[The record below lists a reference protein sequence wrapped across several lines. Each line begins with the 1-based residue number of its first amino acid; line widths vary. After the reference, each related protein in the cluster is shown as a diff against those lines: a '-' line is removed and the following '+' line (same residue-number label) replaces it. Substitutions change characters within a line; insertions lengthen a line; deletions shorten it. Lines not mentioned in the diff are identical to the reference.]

1 MKIFNVKSCVVLAIT
16 LFSLQCEDNDS
27 EQKASSNCGL
37 ETTFIKDI
45 DNIDELGNAS
55 GSAIKML
62 DDCSYVGV
70 GHRAGVPWVTKFN
83 ESGEQV
89 WDKIF
94 DEIPIPQGNYG
105 NGLIYATGVDKTDD
119 GGLIIVCATTSNHSS
134 YNASGRIIKVDSSGT
149 KEWIRQ
155 FPTNR
160 PYHGRD
166 VIQTMEGDYLVVGSW
181 FTTSAVTN
189 EKSAF
194 MARYDV
200 DGNLIWIQRYGLKNR

>member
-1 MKIFNVKSCVVLAIT
+1 MRMFNFKFFFVASIVIV
-16 LFSLQCEDNDS
+16 SLQCEDNDS
-27 EQKASSNCGL
+27 STNPDNDCGL
-37 ETTFIKDI
+37 EATFIKDV

-105 NGLIYATGVDKTDD
+105 N
-119 GGLIIVCATTSNHSS
+119 
-134 YNASGRIIKVDSSGT
+134 
-149 KEWIRQ
+149 
-155 FPTNR
+155 
-160 PYHGRD
+160 
-166 VIQTMEGDYLVVGSW
+166 
-181 FTTSAVTN
+181 
-189 EKSAF
+189 
-194 MARYDV
+194 
-200 DGNLIWIQRYGLKNR
+200 

>member
-1 MKIFNVKSCVVLAIT
+1 MIKKRLVMVICFGMIIMH
-16 LFSLQCEDNDS
+16 CEDKTDVTNVGN
-27 EQKASSNCGL
+27 NCGL

-94 DEIPIPQGNYG
+94 DDTVPQG
-105 NGLIYATGVDKTDD
+105 
-119 GGLIIVCATTSNHSS
+119 
-134 YNASGRIIKVDSSGT
+134 
-149 KEWIRQ
+149 
-155 FPTNR
+155 
-160 PYHGRD
+160 
-166 VIQTMEGDYLVVGSW
+166 
-181 FTTSAVTN
+181 
-189 EKSAF
+189 
-194 MARYDV
+194 
-200 DGNLIWIQRYGLKNR
+200 